1 MPTQALLYSRDL
13 PGGGFVAIDV
23 RTSDGPAAAGS
34 AAAGSGEALI
44 AGSGAREHHAQ
55 EHHARL
61 WVERRA
67 DPARR
72 AGHTPPVIARA
83 ESHDLEHAVAELRVI
98 AADNVALA
106 LAMRRWAR
114 GPAAS

>member
-1 MPTQALLYSRDL
+1 MPTPALLYSRDL
-13 PGGGFVAIDV
+13 PGGGFVAIDA
-23 RTSDGPAAAGS
+23 RPGDRSGDAGTAADAGPSEGS
-34 AAAGSGEALI
+34 A
-44 AGSGAREHHAQ
+44 R

-72 AGHTPPVIARA
+72 SGHTPPVIARA
-83 ESHDLEHAVAELRVI
+83 DSHDLEHAVAELRAI

-106 LAMRRWAR
+106 LALRRWAR
-114 GPAAS
+114 GPAAP

>member
-1 MPTQALLYSRDL
+1 MSTRALLYSRDL
-13 PGGGFVAIDV
+13 PGGGFVAIDA
-23 RTSDGPAAAGS
+23 RPGS
-34 AAAGSGEALI
+34 AAGAEMAAGEA
-44 AGSGAREHHAQ
+44 R

-61 WVERRA
+61 WVERRS

-83 ESHDLEHAVAELRVI
+83 AGRDLEGAVAELRAI

-114 GPAAS
+114 GAAPP